1 MEENKTSKEWYST
14 IQSGI
19 TIIDPD
25 GWDRSNY
32 EYSFNKEKI
41 TKEEFK
47 KRLYAS
53 TLQTSKVAMEIFE
66 QEFQLE

>member
-1 MEENKTSKEWYST
+1 MEKKTSKEWYSR
-14 IQSGI
+14 IASGI
-19 TIIDPD
+19 KILDPD

-32 EYSFNKEKI
+32 DYSFNQEKI

-53 TLQTSKVAMEIFE
+53 TLQTSRVAMTIFE
-66 QEFQLE
+66 KEF

>member
-1 MEENKTSKEWYST
+1 MTEEKTSKEWYSR
-14 IQSGI
+14 IASGI
-19 TIIDPD
+19 KILDPD

-47 KRLYAS
+47 RRLYGS
-53 TLQTSKVAMEIFE
+53 TLQTSKVAMKIFE
-66 QEFQLE
+66 EEF